1 MNLGRPVVGSI
12 SSRSVRAMF
21 SCGDPPPIGVTRTRY
36 GGGAAAASAS
46 RPSHLAASA
55 AVSAAVC
62 MARSSSS
69 HKNSASSHH
78 PVSLSVRAVPS
89 DARSTLRGA
98 RHRGDGAFLSDA
110 VGPDEEERSRF
121 AFEFGANHLRH
132 ARAHFGAVR
141 ECPSRVAVRCVEEE
155 FADRAVAGDEVVER
169 GVLSDAS
176 RGSKVAGV
184 QHGAAGDA
192 VSEVQEDRTG
202 AVVGVEEGDGGGGA
216 VRGGNLRAA
225 STSTARTS
233 SDLTPMTFVR
243 SAAVIGEQYIGA
255 GPLNPACSPHV

>member
-1 MNLGRPVVGSI
+1 
-12 SSRSVRAMF
+12 
-21 SCGDPPPIGVTRTRY
+21 
-36 GGGAAAASAS
+36 
-46 RPSHLAASA
+46 
-55 AVSAAVC
+55 

-78 PVSLSVRAVPS
+78 PVSLSVRARCHP

-225 STSTARTS
+225 SHIHRSHELGLDAH
-233 SDLTPMTFVR
+233 DVR
-243 SAAVIGEQYIGA
+243 QERGGDRGAVYRR
-255 GPLNPACSPHV
+255 GPLESGV